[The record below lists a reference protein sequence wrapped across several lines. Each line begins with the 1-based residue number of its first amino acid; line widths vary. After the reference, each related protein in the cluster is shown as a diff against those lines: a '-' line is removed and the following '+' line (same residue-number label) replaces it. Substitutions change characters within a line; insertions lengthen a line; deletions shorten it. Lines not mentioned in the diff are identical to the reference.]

1 MEFFIFIVNKNV
13 LYKQFYIPVIW
24 NSVSLSF
31 YANTQTDCG
40 RMVKVGNK
48 TPLGLVADGKWVG
61 AQALHDRVH
70 RFM

>member
-1 MEFFIFIVNKNV
+1 ME
-13 LYKQFYIPVIW
+13 
-24 NSVSLSF
+24 SVSLSF
-31 YANTQTDCG
+31 YANTQTDFG

-48 TPLGLVADGKWVG
+48 TALGLVADGKWVG